1 MRTGRGNT
9 PVTEQH
15 KQQLHA
21 RCGPV
26 GVSPPGHPE
35 PTRAGCGAV
44 PGPRAVGGSC
54 STSCSRSAHKG
65 RGSWGHAAC
74 SPGFVLFPPPSFMW
88 QFMQGER
95 AGPLPSPVLILRGFQ
110 LSWHWKRADAKTN
123 ERQNRH
129 CNKCWGE
136 WGLFP
141 HADESHLAQLRAVIS
156 CHRVL
161 SPDSCQHCTA
171 APSGLGGQRALQAAD
186 LAKVIPLWS

>member
-1 MRTGRGNT
+1 MSPRPDTRSPPAPAAGPFRGRGLWAAAAAPAAPAVLT
-9 PVTEQH
+9 KTGAAGGTRPA
-15 KQQLHA
+15 A
-21 RCGPV
+21 RGLFY
-26 GVSPPGHPE
+26 SPLPH
-35 PTRAGCGAV
+35 
-44 PGPRAVGGSC
+44 S
-54 STSCSRSAHKG
+54 
-65 RGSWGHAAC
+65 
-74 SPGFVLFPPPSFMW
+74 LW

>member
-1 MRTGRGNT
+1 MRTRWCLPARTPGAHPRRLRGRSG
-9 PVTEQH
+9 
-15 KQQLHA
+15 A
-21 RCGPV
+21 
-26 GVSPPGHPE
+26 
-35 PTRAGCGAV
+35 AGCGRQLQHQLLPQCSQR
-44 PGPRAVGGSC
+44 PGQLGA
-54 STSCSRSAHKG
+54 
-65 RGSWGHAAC
+65 RGLQ
-74 SPGFVLFPPPSFMW
+74 PGVCFIPPSLIHVAVY
-88 QFMQGER
+88 
-95 AGPLPSPVLILRGFQ
+95 AGGAGWAPPLPPFLPSPVLILRGFQ

-136 WGLFP
+136 RGLFP

>member
-1 MRTGRGNT
+1 MRTRWCLPARTPGAHPRRLRGRSG
-9 PVTEQH
+9 
-15 KQQLHA
+15 A
-21 RCGPV
+21 
-26 GVSPPGHPE
+26 
-35 PTRAGCGAV
+35 AGCGRQLQHQLLPQCSQR
-44 PGPRAVGGSC
+44 PGQP
-54 STSCSRSAHKG
+54 
-65 RGSWGHAAC
+65 GHAAC

-136 WGLFP
+136 RGLFP